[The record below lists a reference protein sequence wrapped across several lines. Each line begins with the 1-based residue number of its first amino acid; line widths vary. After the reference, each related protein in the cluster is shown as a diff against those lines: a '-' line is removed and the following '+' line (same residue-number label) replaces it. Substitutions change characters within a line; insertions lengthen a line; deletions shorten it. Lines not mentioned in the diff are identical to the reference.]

1 MRKLY
6 VRIYFAVLASLAV
19 FALAAGLLWRA
30 FGEDGPWS
38 QAYEAAATLAQ
49 NVLPPA
55 GAPKAEQ
62 QAALEKL
69 AANLR
74 ADVALFATDRS
85 LLAAVGQPVPAPAA
99 GRDEGGWMLRRRG
112 PPAWA
117 LPLPDGGGWSRAC
130 RAAAGI
136 LASPCSSSR

>member
-19 FALAAGLLWRA
+19 FALAAGLVWHQ
-30 FGEDGPWS
+30 FGEDGPWNRA
-38 QAYEAAATLAQ
+38 QELAATLAL
-49 NVLPPA
+49 NALPPA

-69 AANLR
+69 VANLR
-74 ADVALFATDRS
+74 ADVALFAPDRS
-85 LLAAVGQPVPAPAA
+85 LLAAVGEPLPALEASRA
-99 GRDEGGWMLRRRG
+99 RGGWIRRWGG

-117 LPLPDGGGWSRAC
+117 VRLPDGR
-130 RAAAGI
+130 
-136 LASPCSSSR
+136 